1 MAEQSTGVKYAIS
14 IDDTELKKA
23 AQDVSQQFGGMSQ
36 AAAVEG
42 AKIDS
47 TMKKVATAIG
57 GYFSIQAAINFARQ
71 VKAVRS
77 EVQALEISFRTLLG
91 SEERANNLLNDL
103 KEFAVK
109 TPLQLND
116 LSKGAQTLLS
126 FNVEAEKV
134 MPILKAIGDIS
145 MGDAQKLQ
153 SLTLAFSQMSSTG
166 KLMGQDLLQMIN
178 AGFNPLT
185 IIAEKTGKS
194 VATLKDEMSKGA
206 ISAQMVE
213 DAFMAATSEGGKFF
227 GMLEQQSQSISGAFS
242 NLQGAVF
249 DMMNEIGESVQ
260 EPVIGA
266 LTGLTGLVKS
276 YEKLGGVLAT
286 TVATVG
292 AYKAAVIAVTIAE
305 KISTQTK
312 AGATVATLALEKAQ
326 ALLNKTMLANPYVL
340 AATAVAAL
348 VVGIAAYK
356 RQIRDTRTEQ
366 QKLNDLLAQAAEE
379 KQNLKDETEKLIGTA
394 TDENSSNLERHEAL
408 KKLKAMY
415 PDYLSDL
422 NTEKELTEALAKL
435 KRDLPEIADKKEEE
449 TIKGRADELHRYVE
463 LTREYNDV
471 AQRRRN
477 SYRVGDTDE
486 QRAKLD
492 KQMDTIRR
500 QIDAINKDFDG
511 SVVESAKKAGYKS
524 IDAYIKAYET
534 AAAQRK
540 SEIEEAKF
548 EAAPVKVKI
557 GITENAIA
565 KVQMQIANTKR
576 QIEQQPWNIGL
587 KLNLKDLEGQ
597 LETLEAKKNALEDSQ
612 KQSKDEFSLSGI
624 KKRIKVQQDAL
635 KKANREND
643 KEAAQKAQDE
653 LDEAKKDYKLR
664 TGKDYDSA
672 VKEAQNL
679 AKEQRKIDN
688 QLIKEKSS
696 YERTLI
702 MQARAAAREREQ
714 VEIDVME
721 DGEEKKQRQ
730 IELDYQR
737 RIDAADDY
745 ETELL
750 EKLRDIREKEWEAA
764 NQTKV
769 KQGETFDRE
778 SVTAEMLDDAQK
790 AQVKAKR
797 DAAERIL
804 RHDKNV
810 ARKEADALLDEYRD
824 LQEKIHSIEERYTKL
839 RNQAGNDT
847 TARTNIDNA
856 QRREIAALVL
866 DSFKAE
872 ESIGKVAEQVQSLG
886 RAARSAL
893 QSNLQKIVDFVNRRR
908 SQNGLPEQLKES
920 VEDFASLNNV
930 SEQFLNSLL
939 ANNEAFEAFK
949 KYVEDIGKET
959 AEPID
964 NLTDAIKNFK
974 AAKEKAAKSGDII
987 DKDNLEYAREL
998 LNDMTMQLANNILN
1012 TADAIAQMFREIA
1025 EITGNE
1031 AFAKA
1036 GDVLADIVGNL
1047 QAAEQGAQAWGG
1059 WWGAIIGGLTD
1070 LIPKIIKWV
1079 NMGNKDS
1086 IEYLDREIA
1095 ASKSMIDY
1103 WRQIYEKGAG
1113 WVAPDFTETGRR
1125 MTELIEKLKK
1135 AEADYGKA
1143 IAFGSDKKLEGIQDY
1158 IDSLKAA
1165 IVEIKEAFRNGVEVS
1180 SYQAF
1185 QKMLDEYDRQIAAY
1199 ESRIDA
1205 LNEHPKKNAEEIA
1218 QAYIELAQ
1226 LIQDK
1231 ADEVVAHAES
1241 VIGKSTIEIGN
1252 DIYTMI
1258 KNAFE
1263 AGKDSVDDFGR
1274 YFNNMVYEMLLNNVV
1289 MKALEKQLQK
1299 YINMLSEGVD
1309 AYFEGNVG
1317 QDYLSSLIDWVGKGI
1332 KGVVDETYAMIRDT
1346 ELGDMIEG
1354 YRQQGQETTAQGK
1367 GIATASQDSVDELNG
1382 RMTVIQAN
1390 TTELLENSALN
1401 VHYTSSILSV
1411 VTNIKSD
1418 TGAIR
1423 SDIADMRS
1431 DVHSLKQTVEQL

>member
-14 IDDTELKKA
+14 IDDTELRKA
-23 AQDVSQQFGGMSQ
+23 AQDVSQQFSGMSK

-71 VKAVRS
+71 IKAVRS

-91 SEERANNLLNDL
+91 SEERANKLLSDL
-103 KEFAVK
+103 KEYAVR

-166 KLMGQDLLQMIN
+166 RLMGQDLLQMIN

-206 ISAQMVE
+206 VSAQMVE
-213 DAFMAATSEGGKFF
+213 DAFIAATSEGGKFF
-227 GMLEQQSQSISGAFS
+227 GMLEQQSQSVSGAFS
-242 NLQGAVF
+242 NLEGAVF
-249 DMMNEIGESVQ
+249 DMMNKIGESVQ
-260 EPVIGA
+260 GPVIGA

-276 YEKLGGVLAT
+276 YEKLGTVLAT

-305 KISTQTK
+305 RVSAQTK

-348 VVGIAAYK
+348 VVGIISYK

-366 QKLNDLLAQAAEE
+366 QKLNDLLAKAAEE

-415 PDYLSDL
+415 PEYLSDL
-422 NTEKELTEALAKL
+422 KTEKELTEALAKL
-435 KRDLPEIADKKEEE
+435 KSDLPEIADEKEAE
-449 TIKGRADELHRYVE
+449 TIKGRADELQRYVA
-463 LTREYNDV
+463 LMREYNDV

-486 QRAKLD
+486 QRSELD
-492 KQMDTIRR
+492 KQMDTIRK

-511 SVVESAKKAGYKS
+511 SVVEAARKAGYNS
-524 IDAYIKAYET
+524 IDAYIDAYKA
-534 AAAQRK
+534 AAAQK
-540 SEIEEAKF
+540 KNEIEEARF

-587 KLNLKDLEGQ
+587 KLNLKDLEEQ
-597 LETLEAKKNALEDSQ
+597 LDALEARKNSLEESQ
-612 KQSKDEFSLSGI
+612 KQSKDDYSLSGI
-624 KKRIKVQQDAL
+624 KKRIKEQQAEL
-635 KKANREND
+635 RKANMQND
-643 KEAAQKAQDE
+643 KEAAQKAQDA

-664 TGKDYDSA
+664 TGKDYDNV

-688 QLIKEKSS
+688 QLIKEKAS

-714 VEIDVME
+714 VEIDVMD
-721 DGEEKKQRQ
+721 DGAAKKQRQ
-730 IELDYQR
+730 IELDYR
-737 RIDAADDY
+737 RRMDAADDY

-750 EKLRDIREKEWEAA
+750 ERLRDIREKEWEAA
-764 NQTKV
+764 NQEKV

-778 SVTAEMLDDAQK
+778 SVTADMLDEAQK

-797 DAAERIL
+797 DAAEKML
-804 RHDKNV
+804 RHDTDI

-824 LQEKIHSIEERYTKL
+824 LQEKIRSIEERYSKL
-839 RNQAGNDT
+839 REQAGGDT
-847 TARTNIDNA
+847 ATRTNIDNA

-866 DSFKAE
+866 DSFRAE

-886 RAARSAL
+886 RAARTAL
-893 QSNLQKIVDFVNRRR
+893 QNSLQKIVDFVNRRKA
-908 SQNGLPEQLKES
+908 QNGLPEQLRES
-920 VEDFASLNNV
+920 VADFAALNNV

-939 ANNEAFEAFK
+939 ETDGAFEAFVE
-949 KYVEDIGKET
+949 YVKNLGGDMT
-959 AEPID
+959 EPID
-964 NLTDAIKNFK
+964 NIAKAIRNFK
-974 AAKEKAAKSGDII
+974 AAKEKATRSGDII
-987 DKDNLEYAREL
+987 DIDNLEYAQEL
-998 LNDMTMQLANNILN
+998 LEGMTRQLADNILQ
-1012 TADAIAQMFREIA
+1012 TGDAIAQMFREIA
-1025 EITGNE
+1025 EMTGNE
-1031 AFAKA
+1031 SLAKA
-1036 GDVLADIVGNL
+1036 GDIMSDIVSNV
-1047 QAAEQGAQAWGG
+1047 QAAEKGAEAWGG
-1059 WWGAIIGGLTD
+1059 WWGAIIAGVID
-1070 LIPKIIKWV
+1070 LIPKVVKWI
-1079 NMGNKDS
+1079 NMGNKEGAEYIENALSYAQQMASYWQS
-1086 IEYLDREIA
+1086 IYQHNNWE
-1095 ASKSMIDY
+1095 
-1103 WRQIYEKGAG
+1103 
-1113 WVAPDFTETGRR
+1113 APDWTQSASDLARFAQEYNRLNRQWDAMDWNIFASDEDFQRVADRLNELSGLITGLTSGAMATGR
-1125 MTELIEKLKK
+1125 
-1135 AEADYGKA
+1135 D
-1143 IAFGSDKKLEGIQDY
+1143 AFNNY
-1158 IDSLKAA
+1158 
-1165 IVEIKEAFRNGVEVS
+1165 VS
-1180 SYQAF
+1180 
-1185 QKMLDEYDRQIAAY
+1185 MLDKQIEAIN
-1199 ESRIDA
+1199 SKID
-1205 LNEHPKKNAEEIA
+1205 NELSKRKPDEGVLAEL
-1218 QAYIELAQ
+1218 LAQ
-1226 LIQDK
+1226 LAQLVQDK
-1231 ADEVVAHAES
+1231 IDSTLEYAENRIGISASTLFSDLTDMITKAFDDGKDGIDDFAAYFNKTIRKMIIDSVLARVLKDRIDDMVQSLAWSVDEGHFEGEEAQNWINWYRSEFQQLA
-1241 VIGKSTIEIGN
+1241 
-1252 DIYTMI
+1252 
-1258 KNAFE
+1258 E
-1263 AGKDSVDDFGR
+1263 AGMR
-1274 YFNNMVYEMLLNNVV
+1274 
-1289 MKALEKQLQK
+1289 ALDP
-1299 YINMLSEGVD
+1299 LSEILQGLAV
-1309 AYFEGNVG
+1309 AT
-1317 QDYLSSLIDWVGKGI
+1317 
-1332 KGVVDETYAMIRDT
+1332 ETSPV
-1346 ELGDMIEG
+1346 
-1354 YRQQGQETTAQGK
+1354 GK
-1367 GIATASQDSVDELNG
+1367 GIATASQESVDELNG
-1382 RMTVIQAN
+1382 RMTTIQAN

-1431 DVHSLKQTVEQL
+1431 DLHSLKQTVEQI